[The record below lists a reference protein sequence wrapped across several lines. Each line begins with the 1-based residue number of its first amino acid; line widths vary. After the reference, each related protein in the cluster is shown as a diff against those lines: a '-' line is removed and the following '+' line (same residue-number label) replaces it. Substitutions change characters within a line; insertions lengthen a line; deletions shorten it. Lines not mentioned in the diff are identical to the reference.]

1 MNARFRKTALPVI
14 LTVAGHPRR
23 RLVGWRD
30 GRTDLVAATAA
41 TRCRRIHGA
50 VQRGS
55 RLALRRTGCAADRLF
70 QAASAAPGRA
80 GAGATAAG

>member
-14 LTVAGHPRR
+14 LTVAGDPRR
-23 RLVGWRD
+23 RLVGRRD
-30 GRTDLVAATAA
+30 GRADLVTATAA
-41 TRCRRIHGA
+41 TRLRRIHGA

-55 RLALRRTGCAADRLF
+55 RLALGRTRCAADRLF
-70 QAASAAPGRA
+70 QAASAAARRA